1 MKKRNIISVGA
12 VLVSASILAFF
23 GCFLLN
29 DPRFE
34 VEEETDF
41 SNQMSFISSVDGVGW
56 SWDPPESMHISG
68 VHPTAV
74 GLLVSHRHGLVSL
87 HGETSEE
94 IWSYESK
101 GDFSTSVTADG
112 LGVLLLAE
120 EEGIVVFLD
129 ALTGDT
135 VSEYSAPE
143 GVFLH
148 PSLVTTGQ
156 LLIPSSG
163 GLSSYEIKTGDL
175 SWRYE
180 GKRKCFPL
188 PIFNQDEPWNWPV
201 STNADALFLPEV
213 CPAGEADDAGLYE
226 ELFSVGVIAID
237 GVSGDTLWES
247 EKIPMDADDVSGEGF
262 PPVWLAVADDARAI
276 RLDVS
281 GENYMFDIVTGD
293 LLEGEWPLTGDD
305 GFYNDLRVYVGS
317 SWNIWYQRE
326 SSSSG
331 HHDYVKTSYDGRIF
345 QEVQIPEEVHV
356 QVDHL
361 WEPVNRAVALEDGV
375 LTYGCAF
382 DCKDSFSGTM
392 NLIFAPWDDDFLEI
406 EVEQLDPEIN
416 NAHVRSRLLV
426 VPGAVVAYQENQN
439 GKVLGSLVGLT

>member
-1 MKKRNIISVGA
+1 
-12 VLVSASILAFF
+12 
-23 GCFLLN
+23 
-29 DPRFE
+29 
-34 VEEETDF
+34 
-41 SNQMSFISSVDGVGW
+41 MSFISSVDGVGW

-247 EKIPMDADDVSGEGF
+247 EKIPIDADDVSGEGF